1 MNGTKAYLM
10 GEGLWSIFAN
20 FVCQHLCVC
29 VSDRE
34 RLREGKREGESREG
48 CAGKV
53 VRKKRRLLA

>member
-1 MNGTKAYLM
+1 
-10 GEGLWSIFAN
+10 
-20 FVCQHLCVC
+20 
-29 VSDRE
+29 VSERE